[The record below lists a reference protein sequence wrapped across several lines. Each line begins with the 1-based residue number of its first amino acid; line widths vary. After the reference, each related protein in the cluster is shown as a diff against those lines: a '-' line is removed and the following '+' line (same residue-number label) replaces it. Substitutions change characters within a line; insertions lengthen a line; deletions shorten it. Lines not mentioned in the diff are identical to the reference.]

1 VPVRRLVLTDLDR
14 GTVHEFRDADV
25 RIGRD
30 PACELPVVE
39 APAGAEI
46 AGVHARLAP
55 RATGWCLTDE
65 RTKGGTFVNHVR
77 LVGSDQAI
85 LRTGDVIRLGV
96 GSGAR
101 RYRVARIETLA
112 SPRPA
117 SPSGAR
123 ADGAREAAADM
134 RLAAGAVGG
143 ASLASAAAALAPR
156 ASNAQLAA
164 GAAAGTAVASAA
176 AGVASSRLRTSS
188 AGTSAAAPAAAGS
201 SGVPAANAALGV
213 AAVAGAAAG
222 TAGVAS
228 LAGSGKGLESWRA
241 ARLFEAAGSLD
252 SAAPA
257 AAAKAGANTWAGI
270 AAGTMVVA
278 GAAGAYQVMRPTDA
292 AGARVVIAAVADA
305 GGSTS
310 VTTPAS
316 NPASASTD
324 GAKESASAAIAPKAE
339 SESAR
344 RLAAAAG
351 SAGNVLGEVSAWYR
365 GRRVRV
371 TGIVMAEA
379 GTMLT
384 AAEAVSGP
392 AGARPDSIVV
402 SWPRGGKHRA
412 VPGATAGALG
422 VITLQQWRGQWLGQ
436 AAQGDASSTPTW
448 VAIVGFDRDN
458 AAPVVVAGEAAA
470 ARVANAVEVR
480 DASDRLLPGAPVVDA
495 RGYVVGLWTGGAR
508 GVPLADALRLVV
520 PR

>member
-1 VPVRRLVLTDLDR
+1 MPVRRLVLTDLDR

-85 LRTGDVIRLGV
+85 LRTGDVIRLGI
-96 GSGAR
+96 GAGAR

-112 SPRPA
+112 GQRPPA
-117 SPSGAR
+117 PVGKS
-123 ADGAREAAADM
+123 ADGAREGVSDV

-176 AGVASSRLRTSS
+176 AGVAATRLRPSS
-188 AGTSAAAPAAAGS
+188 AGSAAAAPTASPGGAAP
-201 SGVPAANAALGV
+201 VANVALGV

-228 LAGSGKGLESWRA
+228 IAGGNKGLEAWRA
-241 ARLFEAAGSLD
+241 TRLFEAAGSAD
-252 SAAPA
+252 SAAPS
-257 AAAKAGANTWAGI
+257 AAAKAGGSTWAGI
-270 AAGTMVVA
+270 AAGTLVVA
-278 GAAGAYQVMRPTDA
+278 GSAGAYQVMQPGQAPGT
-292 AGARVVIAAVADA
+292 RVVIESPAAAT
-305 GGSTS
+305 GSA
-310 VTTPAS
+310 PAS
-316 NPASASTD
+316 PDAQAGAAPFAGAPAPGGAAPASA
-324 GAKESASAAIAPKAE
+324 A

-344 RLAAAAG
+344 KLAAAAS
-351 SAGNVLGEVSAWYR
+351 SAGNIIGDVSAWYR

-371 TGIVMAEA
+371 TGVVMAEA

-384 AAEAVSGP
+384 SAEAVRGP
-392 AGARPDSIVV
+392 DGVRPDSVVV
-402 SWPRGGKHRA
+402 SWPRGGRHRA
-412 VPGATAGALG
+412 VPGAVAGTLG
-422 VITLQQWRGQWLGQ
+422 AITLQGWHGQWLGA
-436 AAQGDASSTPTW
+436 AAQGDASSTPAW
-448 VAIVGFDRDN
+448 VAVVGFDRQN
-458 AAPVVVAGEAAA
+458 TAPVVVAAEAAA
-470 ARVANAVEVR
+470 ARTSGVVEVR
-480 DASDRLLPGAPVVDA
+480 GASDRLLAGAALVDA
-495 RGYVVGLWTGGAR
+495 RGYVVGIWTGGAR
-508 GVPLADALRLVV
+508 GVPLADALRLVG
-520 PR
+520 P